1 MLMKMNKNRKT
12 GTGLIYQPTKVQA
25 LSISKGALMLFQ
37 KGFWAPFKI
46 DSTLAINNIA
56 FKYFSRRI
64 SRFSQ
69 ADLGPAGQ
77 GT

>member
-12 GTGLIYQPTKVQA
+12 GIGLIYQPTKVQA

-37 KGFWAPFKI
+37 TAYRAPLNFTTNYL
-46 DSTLAINNIA
+46 STTYHFN
-56 FKYFSRRI
+56 YFRRI
-64 SRFSQ
+64 SRFNQ
-69 ADLGPAGQ
+69 ADSGPAGQ

>member
-12 GTGLIYQPTKVQA
+12 GTGLIYQPAKVQA
-25 LSISKGALMLFQ
+25 ISISKGALMLFQ
-37 KGFWAPFKI
+37 TAYRAPLNFI
-46 DSTLAINNIA
+46 TNYLSTTYHFN
-56 FKYFSRRI
+56 YFRHI